1 MRITLELI
9 ELILFKLLEHDTS
22 DLSFLQRNMQ
32 VSIRFSIDSLFFA
45 PGIVLTNVS
54 LTKPQV
60 RQGVALLWLDSG
72 SWASAIVLSEE
83 GHLLTCAHLLT
94 AVSWMELGGG
104 SDRVMGG
111 FFRVKLQV
119 KIATQQGPAMK
130 QMGIARSTFQLG
142 YRMLKVGNQEEF
154 WGN

>member
-1 MRITLELI
+1 MRTTLELI
-9 ELILFKLLEHDTS
+9 ELILFKLLEHGTS

-32 VSIRFSIDSLFFA
+32 VSIRFSIDSLFFV

-54 LTKPQV
+54 LTKLQV

-94 AVSWMELGGG
+94 AVSWMEPGGG

-111 FFRVKLQV
+111 IF
-119 KIATQQGPAMK
+119 G
-130 QMGIARSTFQLG
+130 
-142 YRMLKVGNQEEF
+142 
-154 WGN
+154 